1 METPKISVIIP
12 HYNHRAQLPR
22 AIESILAQTYQDFE
36 IIIVNQSFMQPVD
49 NYCLNDKVRVVTV
62 AGHLGTSIAM
72 NLGIDRAEGDFIAI
86 QDADDASMNYRFGVC
101 EKYMKDYDLIYGD
114 MINVDRKGHFTY
126 IEAHDFTEKVL
137 SKISLAVS
145 SSIMVKTEIA
155 KQVPFREG
163 IGYGDDRIWTLD
175 LLKSGLVKKWTH
187 IGIPFYY
194 FHNYTS
200 TYRVRPGKLPYLD
213 AIRGRFRLRKLR
225 KECQRKVDEIL

>member
-22 AIESILAQTYQDFE
+22 AIESILAQTYKVHE
-36 IIIVNQSFMQPVD
+36 IIIAN
-49 NYCLNDKVRVVTV
+49 NDPHYLTDWWEF
-62 AGHLGTSIAM
+62 T
-72 NLGIDRAEGDFIAI
+72 LGIKGVYKKTKASSMNAAIQMATDDYIAF
-86 QDADDASMNYRFGVC
+86 QDADDVSMNYRFESC
-101 EKYMKDYDLIYGD
+101 KKYMKNYDLIYGD

-126 IEAHDFTEKVL
+126 IRAHDFSLKVL
-137 SKISLAVS
+137 SKLSLAVFG
-145 SSIMVKTEIA
+145 SIIVKTEIA

-175 LLKSGLVKKWTH
+175 LLKSGLVKKWIH